1 MECNRVVRCYSR
13 QVGLLRS
20 SQCPEL
26 DACAVADCDKC
37 NGPRCFWS
45 RHIGHSS
52 RQRKM
57 VGGGARSDTWACENS
72 SLLRH
77 LDILN
82 RSQPHLNIFQSHCPP
97 ACESL
102 QDCSSCLAAP
112 LAEAGQRGCWWSTRQ
127 ARCLT
132 PTSASLVCLGGA
144 CGKLLVDKGD
154 RCPADCSNYTKCSDC
169 LGRVSCGWCSSN
181 LRPLS
186 GDGRCMQGDLGQPS
200 SLHCGIPHHSATT
213 LPHQS
218 SPNTNLSSWH
228 FAECPLEDECRNG
241 HHGCDPVSQDCEDQL
256 QGFTCHCK
264 EGYIQQA
271 GSCVPVC
278 EQPCQHGTCSAP
290 GVCSC
295 DFAWTGA
302 RCQLAC
308 KCHGNSNCAG
318 PESLTTCLQCEN
330 HTMGDQCE
338 SCLPGYVG
346 DPGQEGGRCVSCE
359 TVCHGH
365 TSHCFSWQTLAAFKN
380 SSGLLFD
387 IPSETTKEERPISAD
402 ILSELERVSTR
413 GPRTKAQAVCVNCG
427 SGTRGPKCEACQ
439 VGRFRGSKISSLPCR
454 PCFCNL
460 HGDLCHPE
468 TGGECNCQNHT
479 TTEGGACTGQRSE
492 SGRAGDCWQRQC
504 AKCQEYFVG
513 DPHQGHQCYRAMVVD
528 QDYCL
533 NPEGSRHEYCGD
545 EASPLHEGQTVFF
558 AVQPKFMNVD
568 IRVTIDISQG
578 AVDILLSAH
587 SQLVVVRKNETA
599 GGVHQIHFDPHF
611 GLDINLAD
619 YQAAEESSESGTQ
632 FFLLPG
638 GMSLSW
644 RDEQVQEQRRLRN
657 LIKKGMRLYVRN
669 APQLVSNQTVK
680 PPREHF
686 SLRTVSADGL
696 TTFASL
702 RHPNEVVYV
711 RNVQHRLV
719 LYLPETSHDL
729 RSTKFYLVLHAAKN
743 KHVEPTFGNI
753 FFRQDQLHI
762 DLFVFF
768 SVFFSCFFLFLAAC
782 VVFWKFKLMA
792 DLRRARAQHAVEMTI
807 MARRPFSTQMV
818 FVDADGSKGPSHEPA
833 FSRPSPALQP
843 RRNKNRFHNVCSAHQ
858 HHQVG

>member
-1 MECNRVVRCYSR
+1 M
-13 QVGLLRS
+13 
-20 SQCPEL
+20 
-26 DACAVADCDKC
+26 
-37 NGPRCFWS
+37 F
-45 RHIGHSS
+45 
-52 RQRKM
+52 
-57 VGGGARSDTWACENS
+57 
-72 SLLRH
+72 
-77 LDILN
+77 
-82 RSQPHLNIFQSHCPP
+82 F
-97 ACESL
+97 
-102 QDCSSCLAAP
+102 P
-112 LAEAGQRGCWWSTRQ
+112 L
-127 ARCLT
+127 
-132 PTSASLVCLGGA
+132 
-144 CGKLLVDKGD
+144 
-154 RCPADCSNYTKCSDC
+154 
-169 LGRVSCGWCSSN
+169 
-181 LRPLS
+181 
-186 GDGRCMQGDLGQPS
+186 
-200 SLHCGIPHHSATT
+200 
-213 LPHQS
+213 
-218 SPNTNLSSWH
+218 
-228 FAECPLEDECRNG
+228 
-241 HHGCDPVSQDCEDQL
+241 
-256 QGFTCHCK
+256 
-264 EGYIQQA
+264 
-271 GSCVPVC
+271 
-278 EQPCQHGTCSAP
+278 GT
-290 GVCSC
+290 V
-295 DFAWTGA
+295 
-302 RCQLAC
+302 Q
-308 KCHGNSNCAG
+308 
-318 PESLTTCLQCEN
+318 
-330 HTMGDQCE
+330 
-338 SCLPGYVG
+338 
-346 DPGQEGGRCVSCE
+346 
-359 TVCHGH
+359 
-365 TSHCFSWQTLAAFKN
+365 
-380 SSGLLFD
+380 
-387 IPSETTKEERPISAD
+387 
-402 ILSELERVSTR
+402 
-413 GPRTKAQAVCVNCG
+413 
-427 SGTRGPKCEACQ
+427 
-439 VGRFRGSKISSLPCR
+439 SLP
-454 PCFCNL
+454 
-460 HGDLCHPE
+460 
-468 TGGECNCQNHT
+468 QI
-479 TTEGGACTGQRSE
+479 
-492 SGRAGDCWQRQC
+492 
-504 AKCQEYFVG
+504 
-513 DPHQGHQCYRAMVVD
+513 
-528 QDYCL
+528 
-533 NPEGSRHEYCGD
+533 NPIPRGI
-545 EASPLHEGQTVFF
+545 A
-558 AVQPKFMNVD
+558 
-568 IRVTIDISQG
+568 
-578 AVDILLSAH
+578 
-587 SQLVVVRKNETA
+587 QLVVVRKNETA